1 MKNKEYIISALH
13 KLYRRDP
20 WINELF
26 NAAGVNMDKLSE
38 YLDEIFGNN
47 YFDTATENKLRRF
60 EAEAD
65 IVYPKGST
73 ILNRRSALRAKW
85 VGSGKATLA
94 LLQSV
99 ADSWENGLVTLS
111 FEKGKIH
118 VTFNSP
124 VGVPDDLDGLENALG
139 TVKPA
144 HLAIYYTFLYYTWQR
159 YKDSFTWQQVNEMT
173 WNGVRNKEDLS
184 HG

>member
-26 NAAGVNMDKLSE
+26 NAAGINMDKLSE

-85 VGSGKATLA
+85 VGSGKATL
-94 LLQSV
+94 V
-99 ADSWENGLVTLS
+99 CC
-111 FEKGKIH
+111 
-118 VTFNSP
+118 
-124 VGVPDDLDGLENALG
+124 
-139 TVKPA
+139 
-144 HLAIYYTFLYYTWQR
+144 
-159 YKDSFTWQQVNEMT
+159 
-173 WNGVRNKEDLS
+173 
-184 HG
+184 